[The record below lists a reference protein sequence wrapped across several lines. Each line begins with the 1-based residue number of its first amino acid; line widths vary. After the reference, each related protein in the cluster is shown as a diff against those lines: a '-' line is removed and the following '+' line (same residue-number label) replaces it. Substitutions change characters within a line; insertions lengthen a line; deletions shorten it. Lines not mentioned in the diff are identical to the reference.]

1 MRMEQSTP
9 SVDTFYQL
17 LQEATPSPWAAD
29 TSDEQFSRLVRQ
41 GQALCGFLLRQGD
54 AKASIFEEEG
64 GTPSLED
71 YLFYYEWLDIAKQF
85 LILWRNTTFGHLQAQ
100 LLVADGNLATEG
112 FDSWQEAAAHQLNG
126 ASEALLDY
134 LPKRERELAIDERA
148 QRRQMESWGHQALPW
163 PVYREQI
170 STISSQLED
179 LYANQRMLHSDSQQ
193 LHDLRETIFRN
204 IHAGLEELR
213 ALKEIA
219 ASTIA
224 YIGENSQEH
233 QGRIPVYLENQEQ
246 QLPRTNYGKV
256 FNKQLEKGLEGLS
269 GETQVPVAIEGA
281 MIQVKEI
288 DFRRYISR
296 WLDSEVLP
304 LLYEI
309 WEVSTNIRNNLKMAL
324 INIRNRAI
332 LLTNENAEAADR
344 ANLSQ
349 ELVQPLNSFIQQ
361 TGDRML
367 ELEELHQVIH
377 QRMGENFKLS
387 SVFRQRE
394 FFLSVPLQ
402 STINQFRNNQNQLL
416 LQLQRWWKRQR
427 KQVERWLTN
436 VQKEDSMSL
445 SEKIVRFVESRQ
457 VGKDNQAYTSI
468 FLTRGYIGESFWV
481 GRKAELKRV
490 AAVVNS
496 WKNGYRG
503 TILLTGDRFCG
514 KSLFG
519 DLVSNRH
526 FPNQTIRLSPNST
539 IQFQGRTFTTS
550 YDLEEALNFV
560 SKYRFDQPPLIWLDE
575 LELWHSPDFSISHN
589 VERLGQHIDR
599 NGTRI
604 FYLVSAG
611 NILRQQLEQNQH
623 FDRHFQ
629 AVIPLDAMNQEEV
642 YQAIL
647 IRHGATHKELVG
659 EDGLPVEAAEFQQQ
673 ANRLYRAANG
683 NIGEA
688 LNLWAVSMKA
698 ISTEKVIQSK
708 KSLFNLPNFIE
719 ADQAILLRTIMLEK
733 RTNEYRLRKR
743 FGPAFHPRYG
753 EALLRLLSVGL
764 VHRHLDGW
772 LEIDEVAV
780 NSIIRQLRNK
790 QYIS

>member
-17 LQEATPSPWAAD
+17 LNEATPSPWAAD
-29 TSDEQFSRLVRQ
+29 SADEQFSRLVRQ

-54 AKASIFEEEG
+54 DKAEIFDSEG
-64 GTPSLED
+64 VTPTQED
-71 YLFYYEWLDIAKQF
+71 YLFYYEWLDVAKQF

-100 LLVADGNLATEG
+100 LLLADGDLQDEG
-112 FDSWQEAAAHQLNG
+112 FAAWQEAAAPQMEG
-126 ASEALLDY
+126 AAQALLQY
-134 LPKRERELAIDERA
+134 LPKREKELAADDRA
-148 QRRQMESWGHQALPW
+148 RRRQLEAWGHQALPW

-179 LYANQRMLHSDSQQ
+179 LYTNQRMLHSDSKQ
-193 LHDLRETIFRN
+193 LHDLRKMIFRN
-204 IHAGLEELR
+204 IHNGLEELK
-213 ALKEIA
+213 ALKELANGAI
-219 ASTIA
+219 I
-224 YIGENSQEH
+224 YIGENSQDH
-233 QGRIPVYLENQEQ
+233 QGRIPVYLENQEH

-269 GETQVPVAIEGA
+269 GETQVPVAVDGA

-332 LLTNENAEAADR
+332 LLNNDSAELADR
-344 ANLSQ
+344 SNLAE

-361 TGDRML
+361 TTDRME
-367 ELEELHQVIH
+367 ELEDLHQLIH
-377 QRMGENFKLS
+377 QRMDENFKLT

-427 KQVERWLTN
+427 KRVERWLTD
-436 VQKEDSMSL
+436 VQTEDAMSL

-457 VGKDNQAYTSI
+457 VATDNQAYTSI
-468 FLTRGYIGESFWV
+468 FLTSGYIGESFWV
-481 GRKAELKRV
+481 GRKTELKRV

-496 WKNGYRG
+496 WKKGYRG
-503 TILLTGDRFCG
+503 TVLLTGDRFCG

-526 FPNQTIRLSPNST
+526 FPNQTIRISPNST
-539 IQFQGRTFTTS
+539 IQFQGRTFTTT

-560 SKYRFDQPPLIWLDE
+560 SKYRSEQPPLIWLDE
-575 LELWHSPDFSISHN
+575 LELWQNPEFSMRHN
-589 VERLGQHIDR
+589 VERLGQHMDR
-599 NGTRI
+599 NATRI

-611 NILRQQLEQNQH
+611 NVLRQQLEQNQN
-623 FDRHFQ
+623 FSRHFQ
-629 AVIPLDAMNQEEV
+629 ATIHLDSMNQEEV

-659 EDGLPVEAAEFQQQ
+659 EDGLAVEATEFQQQ

-698 ISTEKVIQSK
+698 LNEDKVIQTK
-708 KSLFNLPNFIE
+708 KSLFSLPNFIE

-780 NSIIRQLRNK
+780 NSIIRQLRSK